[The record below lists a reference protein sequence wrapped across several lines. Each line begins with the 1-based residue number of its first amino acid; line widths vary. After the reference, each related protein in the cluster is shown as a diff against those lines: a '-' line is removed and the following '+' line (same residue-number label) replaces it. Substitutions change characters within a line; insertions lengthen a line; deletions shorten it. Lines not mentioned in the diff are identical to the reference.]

1 MKGWSIVFMLFV
13 AVGVE
18 AQDFYGHW
26 GDGKA
31 ELSSYR
37 VVQPR
42 YGELRQGYGVMIFV
56 TEDIHRDTY
65 IKVESPQ
72 PQEKCLYVLKLNN
85 VLKFNTG
92 IYDYSVM
99 TSVFSEVEGGTEPFV
114 LRKISLSAQEWCG
127 HVFDEILLHE
137 RRIEGHLNSYFEA
150 EGRRDYELEVP
161 ENFVSEDH
169 LLIRMRELKGA
180 FMATGEERQI
190 SLMPSLWSL
199 RTAHVPHALV
209 GAVLRK
215 GGQEEVDVDGGR
227 TQAVLWQIEREG
239 QWRKWWVEVG
249 YPRRILK
256 WQDSD
261 GGQGELLKTIR
272 VPYWQ
277 LHANADEVYRG
288 ELGLPY

>member
-1 MKGWSIVFMLFV
+1 MIEEEYPVISY
-13 AVGVE
+13 GVVP
-18 AQDFYGHW
+18 
-26 GDGKA
+26 
-31 ELSSYR
+31 S
-37 VVQPR
+37 
-42 YGELRQGYGVMIFV
+42 LRKRGYGVMIFV

-65 IKVESPQ
+65 TKVESPQ
-72 PQEKCLYVLKLNN
+72 PQEKRLYVLKLNN
-85 VLKFNTG
+85 VLKFTTG

-127 HVFDEILLHE
+127 HVFDEMLLHE
-137 RRIEGHLNSYFEA
+137 RSIEGHLNSYFEA

-169 LLIRMRELKGA
+169 LLIRMRELKGV
-180 FMATGEERQI
+180 FMAPGEERQI

-209 GAVLRK
+209 GAVLHK
-215 GGQEEVDVDGGR
+215 GGQEEVEVDGGR

-256 WQDSD
+256 WEHSD
-261 GGQGELLKTIR
+261 GGSGELMKTIR
-272 VPYWQ
+272 VPYWR